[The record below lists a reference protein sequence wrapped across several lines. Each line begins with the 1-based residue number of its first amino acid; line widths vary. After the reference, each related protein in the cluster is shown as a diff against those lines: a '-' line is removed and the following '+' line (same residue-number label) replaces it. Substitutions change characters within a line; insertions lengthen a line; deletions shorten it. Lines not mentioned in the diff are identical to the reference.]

1 MLTLDNEKILDY
13 CIEKS
18 NTPSEI
24 SGELESFTRDKVP
37 MSQMLVGKM
46 EASFLGFLLR
56 AINAKRVLEIG
67 TFTGY
72 SALSMAE
79 NLPAGGE
86 LITLDINQETTDMAQ
101 SFWNKSAHGKK
112 IKALIGSA
120 LEIIPTLDGDF
131 DFVFID
137 ADKENYLNYLN
148 ISLKKLTPGG
158 MVAIDN
164 VLWSGTVLDKPKD
177 IYTKAIQEIN
187 NFIAKDNS
195 LYGTLLPVRDGI
207 FLVKKVESN

>member
-18 NTPSEI
+18 STPSTVAD
-24 SGELESFTRDKVP
+24 ELEQYTKENVD
-37 MSQMLVGKM
+37 MSMMLVGKM
-46 EASFLGFLLR
+46 EASILGFLLR

-79 NLPAGGE
+79 NLPDDGE
-86 LITLDINQETTDMAQ
+86 LITLDINEETTKVAK
-101 SFWNKSAHGKK
+101 SFWEKSPHGKK
-112 IKALIGSA
+112 ITAKLGPAV
-120 LEIIPTLDGDF
+120 EIIPELDGLF

-148 ISLKKLTPGG
+148 ICLKKLTPNG

-164 VLWSGTVLDKPKD
+164 VLWSGNVLKEGEVDKYTSAIKSINDFIGKD
-177 IYTKAIQEIN
+177 E
-187 NFIAKDNS
+187 S
-195 LYGTLLPVRDGI
+195 LYGSLIPVRDGI
-207 FLVKKVESN
+207 FLVKKV